1 MFHRVFVER
10 AVQTHPQTRKVL
22 AALGNP
28 PLRLLDSIDA
38 VFGRA
43 VKPYLHKRT
52 TLNLFIGRKQGQ
64 LVKST
69 PPAYGTST
77 GRHYFFYNSFNC
89 VFECEYC
96 YLQGYFNSPDLVVFV
111 NHDEICAAIKNIC
124 NAAPEQEHWFHGGE
138 FSDSLA
144 LSHITQELPY
154 YWETF
159 ATLSNGCLELRT
171 KAVNIKPLLRLPP
184 LTNIVISFSLSPQT
198 QVATFEH
205 KTPSLRLRLNA
216 ISRLAAHGYR
226 IGVHLDPIIYCPD
239 IGAAYRP
246 LLQAV
251 RERLSDAQ
259 LAYLSLGVVRF
270 TREVLQRVKKN
281 YPRSPLLAENFSCRR
296 DGKVSYF
303 RPQRLAML
311 QQLHAL
317 CLASGIPAA
326 SVYFCM
332 EDELVKQRG

>member
-1 MFHRVFVER
+1 MGLVVFHKVFVEQ
-10 AVQTHPQTRKVL
+10 AVRTHPQTQKVL
-22 AALGNP
+22 TALGNP
-28 PLRLLDSIDA
+28 PLHLLDSIDD

-43 VKPYLHKRT
+43 IKPYLQKRT

-69 PPAYGTST
+69 PPAYGTDT

-96 YLQGYFNSPDLVVFV
+96 YLQGYFNSPDLVFFV
-111 NHDEICAAIKNIC
+111 NHDEICAEIKNIC
-124 NAAPEQEHWFHGGE
+124 AAAPEQEHWFHGGE

-144 LSHITQELPY
+144 LSHITQDLPF

-159 ATLSNGCLELRT
+159 ATLGNGFLELRT
-171 KAVNIKPLLRLPP
+171 KAVNIKELLRLPP
-184 LTNIVISFSLSPQT
+184 LANIVISFSLSPQT

-216 ISRLAAHGYR
+216 ISKLAAHGYR
-226 IGVHLDPIIYCPD
+226 IGIHLDPIIYCPD
-239 IGAAYRP
+239 IVAAYRP

-270 TREVLQRVKKN
+270 SREVFQRVKKN
-281 YPRSPLLAENFSCRR
+281 YPNSPLLAENFSCRS

-303 RPQRLAML
+303 RPQRLAIL
-311 QQLHAL
+311 QQMRAL
-317 CLASGIPAA
+317 CLEVGIPAA

-332 EDELVKQRG
+332 EEQQ